1 MSNTATIE
9 APEFTHEK
17 AGRRAVHRILA
28 VLAGV
33 FAIVAITT
41 VTDIALYAAGLFT
54 ADGMTDALYAIAA
67 FYRVLYGVLGGYV
80 TARFAPDRPMQHAL
94 ALGAVGLVLSTAGA
108 VAMWSAGP
116 HWYPL
121 AVIAM
126 SLPCSWA
133 GGWLH
138 TKQFRVR

>member
-1 MSNTATIE
+1 MSNIATIE
-9 APEFTHEK
+9 QAQCAAEK
-17 AGRRAVHRILA
+17 PGHRPARRILA

-33 FAIVAITT
+33 FAIFAITT
-41 VTDIALYAAGLFT
+41 VTDIALYAAGMFT
-54 ADGMTDALYAIAA
+54 ADGMTDAHYSIAA

-94 ALGAVGLVLSTAGA
+94 ALGGVGLVLSTAGT

-133 GGWLH
+133 GGWLR
-138 TKQFRVR
+138 TKELRAC